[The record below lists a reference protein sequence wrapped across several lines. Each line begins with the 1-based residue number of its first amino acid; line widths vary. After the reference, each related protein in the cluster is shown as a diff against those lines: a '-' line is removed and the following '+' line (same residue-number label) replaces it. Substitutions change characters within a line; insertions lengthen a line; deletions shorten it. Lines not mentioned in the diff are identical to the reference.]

1 MNEKL
6 LNYFKMQIALKKITK
21 EEVLKK
27 YPEYEGKL

>member
-6 LNYFKMQIALKKITK
+6 LNYFKIQIALKKITK

-27 YPEYEGKL
+27 YPEFTGKL

>member
-21 EEVLKK
+21 EVVLAK
-27 YPEYEGKL
+27 YPEFEGKL